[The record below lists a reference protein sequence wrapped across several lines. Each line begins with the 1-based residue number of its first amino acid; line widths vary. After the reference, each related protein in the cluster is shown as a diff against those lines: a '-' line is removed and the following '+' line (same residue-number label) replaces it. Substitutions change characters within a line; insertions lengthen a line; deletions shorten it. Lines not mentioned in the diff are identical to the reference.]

1 MSLYGMMRTG
11 VSGMNAQANRLSAV
25 ADNIANSSTTGYKR
39 SSTEFASLIIPSTT
53 GNYTSGGVTTT
64 VRTSISQQGDLR
76 YTSSGSDLA
85 LNGGGFFVVQGPGGG
100 SPVLTRAG
108 SFVPDAQGR
117 LINSA
122 GYQLMGYSFANG
134 IPSAAANGFGGLE
147 PVIISQQE
155 LVAIPTSSGVFT
167 ANLPADAAI
176 VGPTAVPPTQA
187 ASTNAAAATYT
198 AKSSLLTYDHLGR
211 EQLLDIY
218 YTKTADNTWEVAVY
232 RQADATPGTSFP
244 YADPPGMV
252 GTATLAFDPATGA
265 LTTSPTNLNITIPGA
280 PAVVG
285 PPAIPALPAQQIT
298 LDLSSMKQ
306 LGTAYTVLDA
316 DANGSAPSGI
326 EGVQIDDDGTV
337 YAKYENGTFKALFR
351 IPIADVESPDM
362 LQVLSGNVF
371 APTGDSGA
379 VQMGFANEGS
389 RGKIVSGALEN
400 SNVDIAQELTD
411 MIESQRSYTANSKVF
426 QTGSDLMDILVNLKR

>member
-85 LNGGGFFVVQGPGGG
+85 INGGGFFVVQGPGGT
-100 SPVLTRAG
+100 PVLTRAG

-122 GYQLMGYSFANG
+122 GFQLMGYSFANG

-147 PVIISQQE
+147 PVTIAQQE
-155 LVAIPTSSGVFT
+155 LVAVPTSNGVFT

-176 VGPTAVPPTQA
+176 VGPTATPPTQA
-187 ASTNAAAATYT
+187 PSTNAAGATYT

-218 YTKTADNTWEVAVY
+218 YTKTADNTWEVAVF

-244 YADPPGMV
+244 YGAPGMV
-252 GTATLAFDPATGA
+252 GTATLTFDPTTGA
-265 LTTSPTNLNITIPGA
+265 LTTPSLNLNITIPG
-280 PAVVG
+280 
-285 PPAIPALPAQQIT
+285 PPAQPMT
-298 LDLSSMKQ
+298 LDLSAMKQ
-306 LGTAYTVLDA
+306 LGTGYTLLQA
-316 DANGSAPSGI
+316 DVNGNAPSGI

-351 IPIADVESPDM
+351 IPIADVQSPDM
-362 LQVLSGNVF
+362 LQTLSGNVF
-371 APTGDSGA
+371 ATTGDSGA

-389 RGKIVSGALEN
+389 RGRIVSGALEN